1 MGREVGG
8 MFKLEETWVNLWLI
22 DVEFGRNQR
31 NTVKQ
36 LSFN

>member
-8 MFKLEETWVNLWLI
+8 MFKLEGTWVNLWLI